1 MSINNTVIYYE
12 DGLLNNYRELNIKD
26 IDIYIYIYIY
36 IYILYADML
45 YVYIYML
52 YRIGNFYIFSMSFI
66 VIHTI

>member
-12 DGLLNNYRELNIKD
+12 DDLLNNYRELNIKD
-26 IDIYIYIYIY
+26 IDIY

-66 VIHTI
+66 VIHII

>member
-36 IYILYADML
+36 IYI
-45 YVYIYML
+45 IC
-52 YRIGNFYIFSMSFI
+52 
-66 VIHTI
+66 

>member
-26 IDIYIYIYIY
+26 IDIYIYI
-36 IYILYADML
+36 LYADML

-52 YRIGNFYIFSMSFI
+52 YRIDNFYIFSMSFI
-66 VIHTI
+66 VIHII